1 MVGNPFPFFT
11 RLSQRGVGRQPQG
24 GSYRSQLE
32 LQAINERG
40 WLLTKAAE
48 PATSKPKTMVNA
60 RNFIIVQI
68 ESPGYWISISRSS
81 AAEMRTSGGTN
92 TAFLSRHCD
101 CRKQWADVAIQS
113 PPEEARAAVR
123 RRGFPRSDWPRGH
136 SAAVQTALH
145 RNIGSSDA

>member
-48 PATSKPKTMVNA
+48 AATSKPKTTANA
-60 RNFIIVQI
+60 RNFIIDPI
-68 ESPGYWISISRSS
+68 ESPSILDLNF
-81 AAEMRTSGGTN
+81 EMVGGKN
-92 TAFLSRHCD
+92 AGVQGHEYGVPVAFIGHG
-101 CRKQWADVAIQS
+101 K
-113 PPEEARAAVR
+113 R
-123 RRGFPRSDWPRGH
+123 RRAMERLVAMRRSR
-136 SAAVQTALH
+136 
-145 RNIGSSDA
+145 